1 MRGEIVDI
9 RIWTIDAIFVEM
21 DNGDSGE
28 SDNEGDVTKPL
39 GQNSLKALQAD
50 FNSVLFDVSCLKF
63 LVWDVLLSS

>member
-1 MRGEIVDI
+1 MRGEIVNI
-9 RIWTIDAIFVEM
+9 GIWTIDAIFVEM
-21 DNGDSGE
+21 ERGNSGYN
-28 SDNEGDVTKPL
+28 DNEGERTKRL